1 VERAASQFR
10 EGSPQSR
17 PHELLAKFAGAD
29 VAYLVENE
37 RWQAKV
43 GGRTEITPFELR
55 VTTVFRLDVGDWKV
69 VHRHADPIT
78 TVNPAGVL
86 GKPGQG

>member
-1 VERAASQFR
+1 VLARFV
-10 EGSPQSR
+10 GSD
-17 PHELLAKFAGAD
+17 LACT
-29 VAYLVENE
+29 VENE

-43 GGRTEITPFELR
+43 RGADEVSPFELR
-55 VTTVFRLDVGDWKV
+55 VTTVFRLEDGAWKV

-86 GKPGQG
+86 GKPG